1 MTLSWTLTPH
11 SSFESHPELSRQDAW
26 HFWIS
31 PRQHYCDRGH
41 WEWGYTALLD
51 PVLQQYMPSYYFMS
65 VHTALAEVEEFMH
78 RASTG
83 HPAPTATRDLPSF
96 DAKAWMV
103 KKDNG
108 SYHTMRA
115 SDRGAVMVSVTPHAT
130 PYGQVWVAEVKGVET
145 LDHSDAFPRV
155 YMFKESA
162 LSEMERFLKWRL
174 DSVPFES
181 THAIAQRSQYK
192 TQTTGQDETLVMGE
206 HLQAIAQSLAPPRKK
221 TSVSLLC

>member
-11 SSFESHPELSRQDAW
+11 SSFEARPELSRQDPW

-41 WEWGYTALLD
+41 WEWGYTGLMD

-65 VHTALAEVEEFMH
+65 IDTALAEVEEFMH
-78 RASTG
+78 RASAG
-83 HPAPTATRDLPSF
+83 HPAPTATRALPAF
-96 DAKAWMV
+96 DQKGWMAK
-103 KKDNG
+103 KSDG

-115 SDRGAVMVSVTPHAT
+115 SAQGPVMVNIAPHAT
-130 PYGQVWVAEVKGVET
+130 PYGQVWVADVEGIET

-174 DSVPFES
+174 DNVPFES
-181 THAIAQRSQYK
+181 THAVVQRSQYK
-192 TQTTGQDETLVMGE
+192 TQSTGQDENLVMGE
-206 HLQAIAQSLAPPRKK
+206 HLQTLAQALTAPRKK
-221 TSVSLLC
+221 TSVSL